1 MKIIFKSNIMY
12 NSFLGAVK
20 YSQTIVVGESNLRLI
35 LAILLVLLG
44 ILCELF
50 NIEIAS

>member
-12 NSFLGAVK
+12 NSFMGAVK
-20 YSQTIVVGESNLRLI
+20 YSQTIVVG
-35 LAILLVLLG
+35 LLEFKIHFGNTSRIVS

-50 NIEIAS
+50 KIEIAS